1 MKKYRVNTGTVT
13 YAIKGRDVLRRKG
26 YNVKIEKSQQGLNKT
41 GCGYSIIVFGEIS
54 VIEQL
59 LRNSGVKILD
69 IQEIK
74 NNN

>member
-1 MKKYRVNTGTVT
+1 MKKYRINTGTVT
-13 YAIKGRDVLRRKG
+13 YAIKGREVLRRKG
-26 YNVKIEKSQQGLNKT
+26 YNAKVEKSQSLNKN
-41 GCGYSIIVFGEIS
+41 GCGYAIIVFGEIS
-54 VIEQL
+54 VIEPL